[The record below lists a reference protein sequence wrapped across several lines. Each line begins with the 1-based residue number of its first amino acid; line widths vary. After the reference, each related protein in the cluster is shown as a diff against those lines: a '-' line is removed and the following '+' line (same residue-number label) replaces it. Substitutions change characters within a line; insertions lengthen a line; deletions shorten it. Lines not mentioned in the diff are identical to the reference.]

1 MNTKKLYMY
10 VLAIHDCYTSHLHNL
25 PSPPHP
31 TNISLRAQIFE
42 PPPPFIK
49 FSPVSLYF
57 PPLNKP
63 VYFRYA
69 FEVACLQ
76 LIEIQGSCQ
85 LNYYVVLI
93 VKLLYNGDAQI
104 LGAND

>member
-10 VLAIHDCYTSHLHNL
+10 VLAIHDCHTSHLHNL

-42 PPPPFIK
+42 PPPLWNFLQFP
-49 FSPVSLYF
+49 STSLLLTSLF
-57 PPLNKP
+57 TSDTP
-63 VYFRYA
+63 
-69 FEVACLQ
+69 FEVASLQ

-85 LNYYVVLI
+85 LNHYVVLI